1 MIKKKEYIFYIKKRD
16 WKILKITN
24 TLKQEKQNISY
35 NKEKGNKIEIEKMK
49 EKDSS
54 YIARS
59 ERC

>member
-49 EKDSS
+49 DSS

>member
-54 YIARS
+54 YISRS